1 MAQAKGGDVPD
12 VSLLKSVQF
21 YAALEGTAFTKI
33 RTPLCLTY
41 HPKTPLTTEEVIARA
56 RTGAQ

>member
-12 VSLLKSVQF
+12 VSLLTSGAF
-21 YAALEGTAFTKI
+21 YAALEGTAFIKI

-41 HPKTPLTTEEVIARA
+41 HPRTPPAR
-56 RTGAQ
+56 

>member
-12 VSLLKSVQF
+12 VSLLKSGQF
-21 YAALEGTAFTKI
+21 YAAVEGTAFTKI

-41 HPKTPLTTEEVIARA
+41 HPKAPLSTEEVIARA
-56 RTGAQ
+56 HKTAD